1 MVDLRISLPTIE
13 SEFTTFRPR
22 VGKSRSAFCA
32 EVEEPALVAR
42 AKQPV
47 TPPLQP
53 AEILPLLRDSTTFG
67 QDEVRRLL
75 GSATGA
81 GASEFRRAVDSVSQE
96 AATNPSLKVRAGIG
110 YFLLGQPQRAI
121 EVLAHC
127 KEGVGRFYLAQ
138 AYSTLEDHLNA
149 AREFDE
155 AAKLGCPSIDC
166 KLRRA
171 GELRMAGQLDEAEKI
186 VRSTGAEGARL
197 AEYSYQM
204 GAIMSDRGDTFGA
217 IEYFERSVDMDPHH
231 TRALF
236 ALAVQCSRHGTDD
249 DAIRLYER
257 CLSRPPYYLGALLN
271 LGLLYE
277 DKENYSCAQY
287 CFERVLR
294 FDPNNQRARLY
305 LKDIEAT
312 SSMYYDEDTLKQQQ
326 KLEQLLNKPVTDFEL
341 SVRSRNCLTGMN
353 IHTLG
358 DLTRVSEQDLL
369 SGKNFGE
376 TSLAEVRELMSQHNL
391 VVGQDLQTKPRDA
404 VVEFREMS
412 PEEQV
417 VCTLSVADLN
427 LSVRSRKCMTR
438 LGITSV
444 GELIQRTPD
453 ELLSAKNFG
462 VTSLNEIRA
471 KLSEHQLKLRND

>member
-1 MVDLRISLPTIE
+1 M
-13 SEFTTFRPR
+13 
-22 VGKSRSAFCA
+22 
-32 EVEEPALVAR
+32 VAR
-42 AKQPV
+42 AKPPV

-53 AEILPLLRDSTTFG
+53 AEILPLMKDSTTFG
-67 QDEVRRLL
+67 PDEVRRLL

-81 GASEFRRAVDSVSQE
+81 SASEFRRAVDTVAAE
-96 AATNPSLKVRAGIG
+96 AQNPTMKVRAGIG
-110 YFLLGQPQRAI
+110 FFLLGQPQKAI
-121 EVLAHC
+121 EALTGC
-127 KEGVGRFYLAQ
+127 KDGMGRFYLAS
-138 AYSTLEDHLNA
+138 ALSTLSDHADA
-149 AREFDE
+149 AKEFDE
-155 AAKLGCPSIDC
+155 AGKLGYHGIEC
-166 KLRRA
+166 KLRQA
-171 GELRMAGQLDEAEKI
+171 GELRMAGKLDDAEKI
-186 VRSTGAEGARL
+186 VRATGAEGARL

-236 ALAVQCSRHGTDD
+236 ALAVQCSRHGSDD

-257 CLSRPPYYLGALLN
+257 CLSRPPFYLGALLN

-341 SVRSRNCLTGMN
+341 SVRSRNCLAGIN
-353 IHTLG
+353 IQSLG
-358 DLTRVSEQDLL
+358 DLTRISEQDLL
-369 SGKNFGE
+369 LSKNFGE
-376 TSLAEVRELMSQHNL
+376 TSLNEVKELMVQHNL
-391 VVGQDLQTKPRDA
+391 VIGQNLAHKPRDTA
-404 VVEFREMS
+404 VEFRELS

-471 KLSEHQLKLRND
+471 KLGEHALKLRND